1 MSRPE
6 DVVWALLRARGTSRP
21 AVTRLQKERKR
32 RSLRRALLFVLL
44 VAGLSGLAVAG
55 GRGWILLQEDRAFAI
70 RDIELLGLNRHPPA
84 EVLSALK
91 DLKGRNLIVLP
102 PEEVA
107 RRLSS
112 FPWLKGFFCRKHLP
126 GTLLV
131 EVEERETL
139 CAVRTPE
146 GTFEVD
152 GTGFAWKAPPG
163 TGAHFALGT
172 GLAPSEPMVQ
182 GVLLDLLRLG
192 LHGQVH
198 SLEAELPGSAIAL
211 KCADGWT
218 LVVSPTDLPAQWD
231 RFQKAR
237 SWAETYAPDRRTA
250 DLRWSGKVV
259 LRPPEP
265 KPADTAP
272 ASAGER
278 GTDHG

>member
-6 DVVWALLRARGTSRP
+6 EVVRALLRAGGVSRP

-32 RSLRRALLFVLL
+32 RSLRRALLFVLV
-44 VAGLSGLAVAG
+44 VAGLSGLTAAG
-55 GRGWILLQEDRAFAI
+55 GRGWILLQEDSAFAI
-70 RDIELLGLNRHPPA
+70 RDIQLVGLNRHPPA
-84 EVLSALK
+84 EVLSALR
-91 DLKGRNLIVLP
+91 DLRGRNLVVLP

-107 RRLSS
+107 RRLSA
-112 FPWLKGFFCRKHLP
+112 FPWLKGFLCRKHLP

-146 GTFEVD
+146 GTFEID
-152 GTGFAWKAPPG
+152 GRGFAWKALPG
-163 TGAHFALGT
+163 TGAHFALGA
-172 GLAPSEPMVQ
+172 GLDPADPSVQ
-182 GVLLDLLRLG
+182 GVLVDLLRLG
-192 LHGQVH
+192 LHGQVL
-198 SLEAELPGSAIAL
+198 SLEAERPGSAIAL
-211 KCADGWT
+211 RCADGWT
-218 LVVSPTDLPAQWD
+218 LVASPADLPSQWE

-237 SWAETYAPDRRTA
+237 AWAEKYAPDRRTA
-250 DLRWSGKVV
+250 DLRWSGKIV

-272 ASAGER
+272 ATAGEG

>member
-1 MSRPE
+1 MTRPE
-6 DVVWALLRARGTSRP
+6 DVVRALLRARGTSRP

-32 RSLRRALLFVLL
+32 RTLRRALLFVLI

-55 GRGWILLQEDRAFAI
+55 GRGWILLKEDSAFAI
-70 RDIELLGLNRHPPA
+70 RDIQLVGLNRHPPA
-84 EVLSALK
+84 EVLSALR
-91 DLKGRNLIVLP
+91 DLKGRNLVVLP

-107 RRLSS
+107 RRLAA
-112 FPWLKGFFCRKHLP
+112 FPWLKGFLCRKHLP

-146 GTFEVD
+146 GTYEID
-152 GTGFAWKAPPG
+152 GMGFAWKALPG
-163 TGAHFALGT
+163 TGAHFALGP
-172 GLAPSEPMVQ
+172 GLDPSDPALQAAIV
-182 GVLLDLLRLG
+182 DLLRLG
-192 LHGQVH
+192 LHGQVL
-198 SLEAELPGSAIAL
+198 SLEAERPGSGVVL

-218 LVVSPTDLPAQWD
+218 LVAFPQDLPAEWD

-237 SWAETYAPDRRTA
+237 AWAEKYTPDRRTA
-250 DLRWSGKVV
+250 DLRWSGKIV

-265 KPADTAP
+265 VPADTAP
-272 ASAGER
+272 ASAGEG